1 MRFVSPI
8 IVSGLLLG
16 QISSSIPRQ
25 TPHPQRGEAE
35 SGLAQRSLVGDV
47 RHAFDVNVHA
57 PLRITAT
64 ILEHNRFS
72 SGESRVVFVTSS
84 LGRPESALSF
94 AGMGLYSVTKAAL
107 SRLAMIQ
114 AREFELRA
122 PHVRVLR
129 VHPGIVDT
137 DMETRL
143 RRDANLESDVRE
155 EDGGTACIPRGDW
168 VGRSPAEHPRTISAR
183 FAAEFVLWVARSG
196 RLTSSKYDF
205 YRTEEFH
212 RPRSEG

>member
-1 MRFVSPI
+1 
-8 IVSGLLLG
+8 
-16 QISSSIPRQ
+16 
-25 TPHPQRGEAE
+25 
-35 SGLAQRSLVGDV
+35 
-47 RHAFDVNVHA
+47 VNGHA

-94 AGMGLYSVTKAAL
+94 AGMGLYSVTKATL
-107 SRLAMIQ
+107 SRLALIQ

-137 DMETRL
+137 DMQTSL
-143 RRDANLESDVRE
+143 RRDANLESDIRE
-155 EDGGTACIPRGDW
+155 EDGGTACIPRGGL
-168 VGRSPAEHPRTISAR
+168 GRSIARRALAHHPDA
-183 FAAEFVLWVARSG
+183 LRSRVRVVGGEVGATDFERIRLLPNGGIPSGSFG
-196 RLTSSKYDF
+196 RMNSP
-205 YRTEEFH
+205 RA
-212 RPRSEG
+212 PRSRIGAVACTRPLAVDPRRK

>member
-1 MRFVSPI
+1 MN
-8 IVSGLLLG
+8 G
-16 QISSSIPRQ
+16 
-25 TPHPQRGEAE
+25 
-35 SGLAQRSLVGDV
+35 
-47 RHAFDVNVHA
+47 HA

-84 LGRPESALSF
+84 LGRPELALSF
-94 AGMGLYSVTKAAL
+94 AGMGLYSVTKATL
-107 SRLAMIQ
+107 SRLALIQ

-137 DMETRL
+137 DMQTSL
-143 RRDANLESDVRE
+143 RRDANLESDIRE
-155 EDGGTACIPRGDW
+155 EDGGLPAYREGDW
-168 VGRSPAEHPRTISAR
+168 VGRSPAEHPPTIPTR

-196 RLTSSKYDF
+196 QLASSEYDF

-212 RPRSEG
+212 RARSEG